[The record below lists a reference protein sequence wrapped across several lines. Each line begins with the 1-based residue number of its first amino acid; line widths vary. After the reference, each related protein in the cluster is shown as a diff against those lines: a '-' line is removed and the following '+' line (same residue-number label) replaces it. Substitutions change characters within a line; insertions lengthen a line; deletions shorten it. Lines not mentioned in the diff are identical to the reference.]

1 MSHGKHLDFDALVL
15 CQFPIGKSDLV
26 IVEFSSRSV
35 KPKENLDM

>member
-15 CQFPIGKSDLV
+15 CQFPIGKADLM
-26 IVEFSSRSV
+26 IVELGSRS